1 MPQLRSFLKKGLLE
15 MKIQLPNGQQHI
27 LDENIPI
34 EEKIKVVDEITEE
47 WMPTIRKNWNSNS
60 VKFFLDSLGNYLVWH
75 KEPEEKGREDKDVLS
90 RKKMEKM
97 VRFKKTSK
105 TVNFS
110 DLGKEQRNLLFGEGG
125 AE

>member
-1 MPQLRSFLKKGLLE
+1 

-27 LDENIPI
+27 LDENIPM
-34 EEKIKVVDEITEE
+34 EEKLQIVDELTEE
-47 WMPTIRKNWNSNS
+47 WMPTLRKNWNSNS

-75 KEPEEKGREDKDVLS
+75 KEPEEKGREDKEVLS

-110 DLGKEQRNLLFGEGG
+110 DLSKEQRNLLFGEGG